1 MAKAPTV
8 KPTHDLLTPALPR
21 AAPEVTAQDESVLAP
36 VAVPADLPE
45 SYEAAQRELEQLV
58 GKLES
63 GDLALE
69 ELLTGYK
76 RGAML
81 LEFCRERLTAVEQQ
95 IKILDGSV
103 LKPWN
108 PK

>member
-8 KPTHDLLTPALPR
+8 KAPDKSSNDLLSEELAEN
-21 AAPEVTAQDESVLAP
+21 AAAN
-36 VAVPADLPE
+36 VPA

-58 GKLES
+58 AKLES

-69 ELLTGYK
+69 QLLTGYK
-76 RGAML
+76 RGAVL
-81 LEFCRERLTAVEQQ
+81 LEFCREKLTAVEQQ
-95 IKILDGSV
+95 IKVLDDSV

>member
-8 KPTHDLLTPALPR
+8 KAPDKSSSDLLTDDLSENIPANLP
-21 AAPEVTAQDESVLAP
+21 A
-36 VAVPADLPE
+36 

-58 GKLES
+58 AKLES

-69 ELLTGYK
+69 QLLVGYK
-76 RGAML
+76 RGAVL
-81 LEFCRERLTAVEQQ
+81 LEFCRAKLTAVEQQ
-95 IKILDGSV
+95 IKVLDGSV

>member
-8 KPTHDLLTPALPR
+8 KSTSDLLTGDPSTDIATPAATQPPENLP
-21 AAPEVTAQDESVLAP
+21 A
-36 VAVPADLPE
+36 

-58 GKLES
+58 AKLES
-63 GDLALE
+63 GELALE
-69 ELLTGYK
+69 QLLVGDK
-76 RGAML
+76 RGAFL
-81 LEFCRERLTAVEQQ
+81 LEFCREKLTAVEQQ
-95 IKILDGSV
+95 IKVLDGSV

>member
-8 KPTHDLLTPALPR
+8 K
-21 AAPEVTAQDESVLAP
+21 S
-36 VAVPADLPE
+36 PADLLSGEASDKTPDTASANLPA

-58 GKLES
+58 AKLES
-63 GDLALE
+63 GELALD

-76 RGAML
+76 RGAVL
-81 LEFCRERLTAVEQQ
+81 LEFCREKLTAVEQQ
-95 IKILDGSV
+95 IKVLDGSV

>member
-8 KPTHDLLTPALPR
+8 KPTSDLLSDPQADNLPA
-21 AAPEVTAQDESVLAP
+21 
-36 VAVPADLPE
+36 

-58 GKLES
+58 AKLES
-63 GDLALE
+63 GELALE
-69 ELLTGYK
+69 QLLTGYK
-76 RGAML
+76 RGAVL
-81 LEFCRERLTAVEQQ
+81 LEFCRDKLTAVEQQ
-95 IKILDGSV
+95 IKVLDGSV